1 MIPKGYRREDYGIAE
16 DAFIITTV
24 GERLKNELTI
34 EFVDCVCGFLIENPE
49 TVWILVGEKIGN
61 YAKENYHELF
71 ENRQIMEWGYEKN
84 LLSFYALCDIYWNP
98 ARMGAGGS
106 IAGAMRCGLPIVT
119 TDFPSDILPR
129 IGRENVICGGYT
141 ECRTYVEKLFFDS
154 ALYKE
159 KSELMKARMQ
169 VSGIPEYVQI
179 LLDVG
184 EKLQ

>member
-1 MIPKGYRREDYGIAE
+1 MG
-16 DAFIITTV
+16 
-24 GERLKNELTI
+24 KNT
-34 EFVDCVCGFLIENPE
+34 
-49 TVWILVGEKIGN
+49 
-61 YAKENYHELF
+61 LF

-141 ECRTYVEKLFFDS
+141 ECRKYVEKLFFDS

-179 LLDVG
+179 LLD
-184 EKLQ
+184 L